1 MIPFKILGLLTAC
14 FCRHILLHEKKEEQE
29 KNDPSGEK
37 MRTFIKKTGDH
48 AVVGVVTAILLI
60 GLIVAVIS
68 LVQTV
73 YIPKIME
80 QREAEHMD
88 KVAEQFTYLT
98 SVIDGQAA
106 NQMKNMPVATSITL
120 GSKELPY
127 MLSIKAFG
135 TLQILDNARV
145 LNLTLENG
153 SIKTFHIGEI
163 TYSSINGYFLDQ
175 SYTYQAGAMIVS
187 QSEGNLMM
195 IHPSFFVD
203 YDSTQNTLNIIF
215 DVVNISSI
223 GQKTIASGFGTY
235 PIQTEFS
242 NISYDVTFTNVSTMT
257 FTTPLSNAWFVFISQ
272 SLRAADP
279 YLDNVLSDTGSSVRL
294 DFSSL
299 SKANVIV
306 KIIDINAQ
314 IGPGWVEQP

>member
-1 MIPFKILGLLTAC
+1 MK
-14 FCRHILLHEKKEEQE
+14 RV
-29 KNDPSGEK
+29 
-37 MRTFIKKTGDH
+37 RRKTHDT

-106 NQMKNMPVATSITL
+106 DQTKNMPVATSITL

-135 TLQILDNARV
+135 TLQILDNARF
-145 LNLTLENG
+145 LSITLDNG
-153 SIKTFHIGEI
+153 SVEIFPIGVV
-163 TYSSINGYFLDQ
+163 TYSSMNGYFLDQ
-175 SYTYQAGAMIVS
+175 SYTYEAGAMIVS

-195 IHPSFFVD
+195 IHPSFFVH
-203 YDSTQNTLNIIF
+203 YDSTHSTLTITF
-215 DVVNISSI
+215 DAVNISSI

-242 NISYDVTFTNVSTMT
+242 NISNNITLTDVREMT
-257 FTTPLSNAWFVFISQ
+257 FTTPRSNAWSFFINQ
-272 SLRAADP
+272 SLNAADP
-279 YLDNVLSDTGSSVRL
+279 NLDSILSDSGQAVTL

-299 SKANVIV
+299 SQVNIIL
-306 KIIDINAQ
+306 KIIDIHAQ
-314 IGPGWVEQP
+314 IGPGWVQQSE

>member
-1 MIPFKILGLLTAC
+1 
-14 FCRHILLHEKKEEQE
+14 
-29 KNDPSGEK
+29 
-37 MRTFIKKTGDH
+37 MRTITKKTTDN

-68 LVQTV
+68 LVQTI

-106 NQMKNMPVATSITL
+106 DQSRNMPVATSITL

-135 TLQILDNARV
+135 SLEIIDNARQI
-145 LNLTLENG
+145 NITLANG
-153 SIKTFHIGEI
+153 TVKTFLVGVIS
-163 TYSSINGYFLDQ
+163 YSSINGYFLDQ
-175 SYTYQAGAMIVS
+175 SYTYEAGAMIVS

-195 IHPSFFVD
+195 VRPSYFIE
-203 YDSTQNTLNIIF
+203 YDVTQSVLNITF
-215 DVVNISSI
+215 DVVNISSV

-235 PIQTEFS
+235 PIQTEFYRKS
-242 NISYDVTFTNVSTMT
+242 NNVTFTDVRNITL
-257 FTTPLSNAWFVFISQ
+257 TTPLSNAWSVFIH
-272 SLRAADP
+272 SLLKSDVNENN
-279 YLDNVLSDTGSSVRL
+279 YDLTDTGKAVIL
-294 DFSSL
+294 DDFSSITV
-299 SKANVIV
+299 NVFL
-306 KIIDINAQ
+306 KIIDIRAQ
-314 IGPGWVEQP
+314 IGPGWVEQQG